1 MGAGSKDG
9 SIEIVYTKAGKLVAS
24 IKMNG
29 SDPGVTSIDPSGKRL
44 YVAMGDVVGGES
56 HLRVV
61 DLEKRAVAA
70 TWEITSG
77 QAPHASGL
85 DAAHHRLFI
94 GSRVKGG
101 HRYEPGRLIGM
112 DTETGKMRQAL

>member
-29 SDPGVTSIDPSGKRL
+29 SDPGVTSIDPSGTRL

-56 HLRVV
+56 HLKVV
-61 DLEKRAVAA
+61 DLEKRAVVAE
-70 TWEITSG
+70 WPITG
-77 QAPHASGL
+77 GPAPHATGL

-101 HRYEPGRLIGM
+101 HQYEPGKLAVM
-112 DTETGKMRQAL
+112 DTETGKAVQA